1 MTASSSPGTGA
12 LRNTAEWDRAGRS
25 MLDLRLCSP
34 EAALLTGRLLSL
46 LESTEVRVDLAGPDP
61 RPRMPHS
68 GRALSGLGGLALGA
82 TRPGASLTR
91 AGLEPGEAGQ
101 PSTVTV

>member
-1 MTASSSPGTGA
+1 
-12 LRNTAEWDRAGRS
+12 

-34 EAALLTGRLLSL
+34 EAVLLSGL
-46 LESTEVRVDLAGPDP
+46 LLSQLESTELGLDLAGPDP

-68 GRALSGLGGLALGA
+68 GRALSGLGGLAFGA
-82 TRPGASLTR
+82 TRSGDALTR

-101 PSTVTV
+101 PSIVTV